1 VFKSD
6 NIQKVLLDGVYDSK
20 DNLRYPEELK
30 ITPVIKG
37 RYIILLKKINCIVR
51 KLIVIEQFKD
61 MEQWKKKHR

>member
-37 RYIILLKKINCIVR
+37 RYDYSI
-51 KLIVIEQFKD
+51 
-61 MEQWKKKHR
+61 